1 MAHKLNGPIA
11 QQLPKASV
19 NQSYQWKHFLS
30 GPSNKIGNKLGKLG
44 NTW

>member
-19 NQSYQWKHFLS
+19 NEWKHFLS
-30 GPSNKIGNKLGKLG
+30 GPSNKTGNKLGELG